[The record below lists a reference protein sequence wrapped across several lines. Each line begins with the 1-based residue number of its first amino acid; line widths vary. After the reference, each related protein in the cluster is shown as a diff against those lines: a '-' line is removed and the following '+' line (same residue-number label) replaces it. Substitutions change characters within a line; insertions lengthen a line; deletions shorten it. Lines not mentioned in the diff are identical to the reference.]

1 MNPISHATIFNALE
15 KWAPKHLAYEW
26 DNVGLQV
33 GSYTEQTTKVLITL
47 DVTESVVD
55 EAIKNEANLIISHH
69 PLLFQ
74 PLQQINIHSL
84 KGKII
89 QKLLKNHISVYAAH
103 TNLDLADG
111 GVNDLIFD
119 RLSLTSKEILKEV
132 YIEKLIKLI
141 VYIPNDYVSKVR
153 KALGDVGVGHIGNY
167 SHCAFQSKGQATF
180 KPLAGANPFIGKRD
194 IQEFVDETKLEMIM
208 PDNLI
213 SSALAVLK
221 SVHPYEEVAYDLYPL
236 KNKGKVFGLG
246 RIGDLDHKM
255 SLISLSQKIKETFNI
270 SHVRITG
277 DTDRLVQ
284 KVAVIG
290 GSGEKYFRDAIAK
303 KADVLITGDLTFH
316 HALDAKEMGLA
327 IIDPGHHI
335 EEVMK
340 QATKLYLEQIF
351 TDIEMIDSKI
361 DTNPFQFV

>member
-1 MNPISHATIFNALE
+1 MNPINHVTIFNALE

-33 GSYTEQTTKVLITL
+33 GSNTERTTKVLVTL

-55 EAIKNEANLIISHH
+55 EAIKNEANLIIAHH
-69 PLLFQ
+69 PLLFK
-74 PLQQINIHSL
+74 PLQQINTHSL
-84 KGKII
+84 KGNII
-89 QKLLKNHISVYAAH
+89 QKLIKHHITVYAAH

-119 RLSLTSKEILKEV
+119 RLSLNKKEILKEV
-132 YIEKLIKLI
+132 YIEDLVKLV
-141 VYIPNDYVSKVR
+141 VYVPNDYATKVR
-153 KALGDVGVGHIGNY
+153 DALGDVGVGHIGNY
-167 SHCAFQSKGQATF
+167 SHCAFESKGQGTF
-180 KPLAGANPFIGKRD
+180 KPLAGTNPFIGKKD

-208 PDNLI
+208 PENLI
-213 SSALAVLK
+213 STALPVLK

-246 RIGDLDHKM
+246 RIGDLEHKM
-255 SLISLSQKIKETFNI
+255 PLISLSQKVKDAFDL

-277 DTDRLVQ
+277 DPDCLVQ

-290 GSGEKYFRDAIAK
+290 GSGGKYIHDAIAK
-303 KADVLITGDLTFH
+303 KVDVLITGDVTFH
-316 HALDAKEMGLA
+316 HAQDAKEMGLS

-340 QATKLYLEQIF
+340 QATKLYLEQMF
-351 TDIEMIDSKI
+351 TNIEIIDSKI
-361 DTNPFQFV
+361 NTDPFQFV